1 MKTALVIGGGP
12 AGLMA
17 AQVLLG
23 ADVAVQLA
31 DAMPTLGRKFLM
43 AGKSGLN
50 VTKDEPLEDFM
61 TAYDPLPP
69 RLRAALEGF
78 GPEDAKDWMAG
89 LGQEIFTGS
98 TGRVFPKAM
107 KASPTL
113 RAWRSQI
120 EVEVLTRYKWMGWG
134 AKGARFD
141 TPEGEREIIA
151 DVTIL
156 ALGGASWARL
166 GSDGTWADHFDD
178 QVVAFAPS
186 NVGFIVQWTDHMT
199 HHFGTPIKGT
209 KLTCGTLESR
219 GEWVISER
227 GIEGG
232 GIYTISRAAR
242 DGAAIT
248 VDLKPDWTV
257 ERIREALTSGGKQS
271 LSNLLRKRLKLDS
284 AKVALLSEFGRPFPD
299 DLAPL
304 IKALPINQL
313 GPRPMDEGISTA
325 GGLRFDTLTDD
336 FMLRDRPGVFC
347 AGEML
352 DWDAPTGGYL
362 ITACLAT
369 GMAAA
374 KGALAYLN
382 G

>member
-17 AQVLLG
+17 AHVLSG
-23 ADVAVQLA
+23 AGVAVKIA

-50 VTKDEPLEDFM
+50 VTKDEPLEDFL

-69 RLRAALEGF
+69 QLKAALDAF
-78 GPEDAKDWMAG
+78 GPENAKDWMAG

-120 EVEVLTRYKWMGWG
+120 EAEVLTRHRWTGWG
-134 AKGARFD
+134 PAGALFD
-141 TPEGEREIIA
+141 TPDGEREIAA

-166 GSDGTWADHFDD
+166 GSDGAWADHFDD
-178 QVVAFAPS
+178 QVAAFAPS
-186 NVGFIVQWTDHMT
+186 NVGFIVPWTDYMT
-199 HHFGTPIKGT
+199 RHFGTPIKGT
-209 KLTCGTLESR
+209 KLTCGTFESR

-232 GIYTISRAAR
+232 AIYAISRAAR

-248 VDLKPDWTV
+248 VDLKPDWSV
-257 ERIREALTSGGKQS
+257 ERVRDALTSGGKQS
-271 LSNLLRKRLKLDS
+271 LSNLLRKRLKLDP

-304 IKALPINQL
+304 IKALPINHQ
-313 GPRPMDEGISTA
+313 GSRPMDEAISTA
-325 GGLRFDTLTDD
+325 GGLWFDALTDD

-369 GMAAA
+369 GKAAA
-374 KGALAYLN
+374 KGALAYLIR
-382 G
+382 